1 MCYKVWKYV
10 LQLMNKEHSFFVC
23 LLFIA
28 FYHIEMQTLEL
39 PSENK
44 MYMGD
49 FEFCSGLWC
58 SRTEHSW
65 GTQYSWNLQMIKW
78 GKKKGKI
85 ALQHEKLG
93 ATL

>member
-49 FEFCSGLWC
+49 F
-58 SRTEHSW
+58 
-65 GTQYSWNLQMIKW
+65 
-78 GKKKGKI
+78 
-85 ALQHEKLG
+85 
-93 ATL
+93 